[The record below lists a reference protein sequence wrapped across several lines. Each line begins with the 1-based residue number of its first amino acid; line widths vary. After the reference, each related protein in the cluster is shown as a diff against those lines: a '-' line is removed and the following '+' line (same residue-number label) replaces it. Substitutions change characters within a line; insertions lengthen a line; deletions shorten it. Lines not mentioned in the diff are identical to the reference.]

1 MSRMTRLLVVADHR
15 IDSQAVCDAI
25 VKRAVADPVHV
36 TLVASASVGAGPL
49 CTPGTAYGQRLVQ
62 THRAAIAERMER
74 AVRRLREA
82 GVAVEAVVGANPGGG
97 PGSAHDEWDP
107 GSAHDEW
114 DPSRFD
120 EIVVS
125 CLPWLSC
132 RRAVP
137 ESGAAGRSP
146 DLHV

>member
-1 MSRMTRLLVVADHR
+1 MSGVTRLLVVANRR
-15 IDSQAVCDAI
+15 IDSPAVCDAL
-25 VKRAVADPVHV
+25 VERAAAGPVHV

-49 CTPGTAYGQRLVQ
+49 CAPGTAYGQRVVQ
-62 THRAAIAERMER
+62 THRRAIAERMER

-82 GVAVEAVVGANPGGG
+82 GVAVEAVGGEEPGAT
-97 PGSAHDEWDP
+97 GSAHDEWD
-107 GSAHDEW
+107 A
-114 DPSRFD
+114 SRFD

-137 ESGAAGRSP
+137 EAGAAGRSP

>member
-1 MSRMTRLLVVADHR
+1 MSRMTRLLVVANDR
-15 IDSQAVCDAI
+15 IDSQEVCDAI
-25 VKRAVADPVHV
+25 VKRADAGPVQV

-49 CTPGTAYGQRLVQ
+49 CTPRTTYGEHVVQ
-62 THRAAIAERMER
+62 THHTAIAQRMER
-74 AVRRLREA
+74 AAQQLREA
-82 GVAVEAVVGANPGGG
+82 GVAVEGLVGADSG
-97 PGSAHDEWDP
+97 PTGAVHD
-107 GSAHDEW
+107 AW

-137 ESGAAGRSP
+137 EPASDEGP
-146 DLHV
+146 

>member
-15 IDSQAVCDAI
+15 IDSQEVCDAI
-25 VKRAVADPVHV
+25 VQHAAADPVHI

-62 THRAAIAERMER
+62 THRMATTERMER
-74 AVRRLREA
+74 AVRRLCEA
-82 GVAVEAVVGANPGGG
+82 GVEVEAVVGEAPGTT
-97 PGSAHDEWDP
+97 

>member
-1 MSRMTRLLVVADHR
+1 MSRMTRLLVVANDR
-15 IDSQAVCDAI
+15 IDSQEVCDAI
-25 VKRAVADPVHV
+25 VKRAVAGPVHV

-62 THRAAIAERMER
+62 THRKAIAERMER
-74 AVRRLREA
+74 AAHQLREA
-82 GVAVEAVVGANPGGG
+82 GVAVEAVGT
-97 PGSAHDEWDP
+97 EDP
-107 GSAHDEW
+107 GATGSVQDEW

-132 RRAVP
+132 MRAVP
-137 ESGAAGRSP
+137 ESGATGRSP

>member
-15 IDSQAVCDAI
+15 IDSQEVCDAI
-25 VKRAVADPVHV
+25 VKRAAAEPVHV

-62 THRAAIAERMER
+62 THRMATAERMER
-74 AVRRLREA
+74 AVRQLRKA
-82 GVAVEAVVGANPGGG
+82 GVAVEAVAGEEPGAT
-97 PGSAHDEWDP
+97 GSV
-107 GSAHDEW
+107 HDEW

-137 ESGAAGRSP
+137 EPGAAGRSP

>member
-1 MSRMTRLLVVADHR
+1 MTKLLVVANDR
-15 IDSQAVCDAI
+15 IDSQQVCDAI
-25 VKRAVADPVHV
+25 VKRAVAGPVHV

-49 CTPGTAYGQRLVQ
+49 CTPRTAYGQRVVQ
-62 THRAAIAERMER
+62 THRTATAQRIER
-74 AVRRLREA
+74 AMRQLREA
-82 GVAVEAVVGANPGGG
+82 GVAVEAVVDSG
-97 PGSAHDEWDP
+97 PGATGSVHDD
-107 GSAHDEW
+107 W

>member
-1 MSRMTRLLVVADHR
+1 MTRLLVVADHR
-15 IDSQAVCDAI
+15 IDSQEVCDAI
-25 VKRAVADPVHV
+25 VKRAVAGPVRV

-62 THRAAIAERMER
+62 MHRRATAERMER
-74 AVRRLREA
+74 AVRQLREA
-82 GVAVEAVVGANPGGG
+82 GVAVEAVVG
-97 PGSAHDEWDP
+97 EEDP
-107 GSAHDEW
+107 GPAGSVHDEW

-132 RRAVP
+132 MRAVP